1 METIRKKVNLNDAI
15 IRLSGC
21 TVPYIGVSDDSLG
34 KIYCDISGSTYVRMK
49 TVARA
54 YNRIL
59 NKIRDGVKLNRKS
72 NLSSCAG
79 QGSESKY
86 VLAEEFDIS
95 QITCEGIAYGI
106 HSINSFDRINETE
119 YETHIPSIQEGS
131 IVLIDAE
138 DEDGANEIKEKLLY
152 CYRILFC
159 GETDGGTYVTPYI
172 EMPLALNQD
181 IADLGH
187 MTDYQDEWN
196 EFPNEDGISTDIALY
211 SGDTTDYPKILNE
224 ATYKENN
231 DFYDSGDT
239 ITGWPSF
246 GKRKIPTPV
255 KLTGSTKEV
264 QGYTTDSKLQF
275 LRSKKLY
282 TDDDGNLLP
291 GLFEEDGNLWKYTY
305 DGEKWSQDS
314 NCSASSANKEC
325 ECGDGLS
332 NGECVNKN
340 IYRTVSLDA
349 TVQAM
354 LSGASTNDYYYFY
367 VKYKNDESNPM
378 KIPFTSGVV
387 DGNGISNISYDNDFV
402 TFEYFYN
409 DIQYKETYKYNT
421 GQTME
426 IVLDGY
432 ENITIYY
439 NEIDYDFTEQ
449 TIYNKHYDLYREG
462 NLADIVQYREGH
474 VWCDDDSNDYVAS
487 AETINA
493 PIFKEEYL
501 LGISSTFKADVNVT
515 INRGNAAA
523 FERHFKLSECNTMED
538 LELMGNGQ
546 FFNL

>member
-49 TVARA
+49 TVARI

-59 NKIRDGVKLNRKS
+59 NIIREGVKLNRKS
-72 NLSSCAG
+72 NLSSCAET
-79 QGSESKY
+79 GSESKY
-86 VLAEEFDIS
+86 VLAEDFNIMSGMTCPNPMPYYTVYGFD
-95 QITCEGIAYGI
+95 
-106 HSINSFDRINETE
+106 SFDRVSDTE
-119 YETHIPSIQEGS
+119 YETHLPDVTAQTV
-131 IVLIDAE
+131 VLIDNYE
-138 DEDGANEIKEKLLY
+138 DFETLGGINRLTK
-152 CYRILFC
+152 CYKYLFC
-159 GETDGGTYVTPYI
+159 RETNGGTYVTPYI

-196 EFPNEDGISTDIALY
+196 EFPNKDGISIY
-211 SGDTTDYPKILNE
+211 SGDTYT
-224 ATYKENN
+224 
-231 DFYDSGDT
+231 
-239 ITGWPSF
+239 
-246 GKRKIPTPV
+246 
-255 KLTGSTKEV
+255 
-264 QGYTTDSKLQF
+264 YTTDSKLQF

-291 GLFEEDGNLWKYTY
+291 GLFEEEGKLWKYTY
-305 DGEKWSQDS
+305 DGEKWSHS
-314 NCSASSANKEC
+314 NQEARFANKT
-325 ECGDGLS
+325 CGDGLS
-332 NGECVNKN
+332 NGECVNVN
-340 IYRTVSLDA
+340 IYRTVSIDA
-349 TVQAM
+349 IVQAM
-354 LSGASTNDYYYFY
+354 LSGASTDGSYYFY
-367 VKYKNDESNPM
+367 VKYKNDKETPM
-378 KIPFTSGVV
+378 KIPFTVGVV
-387 DGNGISNISYDNDFV
+387 DGSGISNISYDSDFV
-402 TFEYFYN
+402 TFEYSYN
-409 DIQYKETYKYNT
+409 YIKYKETYKYNT

-449 TIYNKHYDLYREG
+449 TIYNKHYGLYREG

-474 VWCDDDSNDYVAS
+474 VWCDDKSNGYVAS

-523 FERHFKLSECNTMED
+523 FERHFKLSECNSMED
-538 LELMGNGQ
+538 LENSGNNI
-546 FFNL
+546 FNL

>member
-21 TVPYIGVSDDSLG
+21 TVPYISVSDDSLG

-49 TVARA
+49 TVART

-59 NKIRDGVKLNRKS
+59 NIIREGVKLNRKS
-72 NLSSCAG
+72 NLSSCAET
-79 QGSESKY
+79 GSESKY
-86 VLAEEFDIS
+86 VLAEEFDIN
-95 QITCEGIAYGI
+95 QITCEGMAYGI
-106 HSINSFDRINETE
+106 HSISSFDKINETE

-131 IVLIDAE
+131 IVLIDVE
-138 DEDGANEIKEKLLY
+138 DEDSAKEIKEKLLY

-159 GETDGGTYVTPYI
+159 GEKHGGEYVTPYI

-196 EFPNEDGISTDIALY
+196 EFPNKDGISIY
-211 SGDTTDYPKILNE
+211 SGDTYT
-224 ATYKENN
+224 
-231 DFYDSGDT
+231 
-239 ITGWPSF
+239 
-246 GKRKIPTPV
+246 
-255 KLTGSTKEV
+255 
-264 QGYTTDSKLQF
+264 YTTDSKLQF

-291 GLFEEDGNLWKYTY
+291 GLFEEEGKLWKYTY
-305 DGEKWSQDS
+305 DGKKWSHS
-314 NCSASSANKEC
+314 NQTASFANKT
-325 ECGDGLS
+325 CGDGLS
-332 NGECVNKN
+332 NGECVNVN
-340 IYRTVSLDA
+340 IYRTVSIDA
-349 TVQAM
+349 IVQAM
-354 LSGASTNDYYYFY
+354 LSGASTDGSYYFY
-367 VKYKNDESNPM
+367 VKYKNDKEAPM
-378 KIPFTSGVV
+378 TIPFTVGVV
-387 DGNGISNISYDNDFV
+387 DGNGISNISYDSDFV
-402 TFEYFYN
+402 TFEYSYN

-421 GQTME
+421 GQTMG

-439 NEIDYDFTEQ
+439 NEIDYDFTKQ

-474 VWCDDDSNDYVAS
+474 VWCDDKSNGYVAS

-538 LELMGNGQ
+538 LENSGNNI
-546 FFNL
+546 FNL

>member
-21 TVPYIGVSDDSLG
+21 TVPYISVSDDSLG
-34 KIYCDISGSTYVRMK
+34 KIYCDISGSTYVRTK
-49 TVARA
+49 TVART

-59 NKIRDGVKLNRKS
+59 NIIREGVKLNRKS
-72 NLSSCAG
+72 NLSSCAET
-79 QGSESKY
+79 GSESKY
-86 VLAEEFDIS
+86 VLAEEFDIN
-95 QITCEGIAYGI
+95 QITCEGIVYGI

-131 IVLIDAE
+131 IVLIDVE

-159 GETDGGTYVTPYI
+159 GEKHGGTYVTPYI

-196 EFPNEDGISTDIALY
+196 EFPNKDGISIY
-211 SGDTTDYPKILNE
+211 SGDTYT
-224 ATYKENN
+224 
-231 DFYDSGDT
+231 
-239 ITGWPSF
+239 
-246 GKRKIPTPV
+246 
-255 KLTGSTKEV
+255 
-264 QGYTTDSKLQF
+264 YTTDSKLQF

-291 GLFEEDGNLWKYTY
+291 GLFEEEGKLWKYTY
-305 DGEKWSQDS
+305 DGEKWSHS
-314 NCSASSANKEC
+314 NQEARFANKT
-325 ECGDGLS
+325 CGDGLS
-332 NGECVNKN
+332 NGECVNVN
-340 IYRTVSLDA
+340 IYRTVSIDA
-349 TVQAM
+349 IVQAM
-354 LSGASTNDYYYFY
+354 LSGASTDGSYYFY
-367 VKYKNDESNPM
+367 VKYKNDKETPM
-378 KIPFTSGVV
+378 KIPFTVGVV
-387 DGNGISNISYDNDFV
+387 DGNGISNISYDSDFV

-409 DIQYKETYKYNT
+409 YIKYKETYKYNT

-449 TIYNKHYDLYREG
+449 TIYNKHYGLYREG

-474 VWCDDDSNDYVAS
+474 VWCDDKSNGYVAS

-523 FERHFKLSECNTMED
+523 FERHFKLSECNSMED
-538 LELMGNGQ
+538 LENSGNNI
-546 FFNL
+546 FNL

>member
-49 TVARA
+49 TVART

-59 NKIRDGVKLNRKS
+59 NIIREGVKLNRKS
-72 NLSSCAG
+72 NLSSCAET
-79 QGSESKY
+79 GSESKY
-86 VLAEEFDIS
+86 VLAEDFNIMSGMTCPNPMPYYTVYGFD
-95 QITCEGIAYGI
+95 
-106 HSINSFDRINETE
+106 SFDRVSDTE
-119 YETHIPSIQEGS
+119 YETHLPDVTAQTV
-131 IVLIDAE
+131 VLIDNYE
-138 DEDGANEIKEKLLY
+138 DFETLGGINRLTK
-152 CYRILFC
+152 CYKYLFC
-159 GETDGGTYVTPYI
+159 RETNGGTYVTPYI
-172 EMPLALNQD
+172 EIPLVLNQD

-196 EFPNEDGISTDIALY
+196 EFPNKDGISIY
-211 SGDTTDYPKILNE
+211 SGDTYT
-224 ATYKENN
+224 
-231 DFYDSGDT
+231 
-239 ITGWPSF
+239 
-246 GKRKIPTPV
+246 
-255 KLTGSTKEV
+255 
-264 QGYTTDSKLQF
+264 YTTDSKLQF

-291 GLFEEDGNLWKYTY
+291 GLFEEEGKLWKYTY
-305 DGEKWSQDS
+305 DGEKWSHS
-314 NCSASSANKEC
+314 NQTASFANKT
-325 ECGDGLS
+325 CGDGLS
-332 NGECVNKN
+332 NGECVNVN
-340 IYRTVSLDA
+340 IYRTVSIDA
-349 TVQAM
+349 IVQAM
-354 LSGASTNDYYYFY
+354 LSGASTDGSYYFY
-367 VKYKNDESNPM
+367 VKYKNDKETPM
-378 KIPFTSGVV
+378 KIPFTVGVV
-387 DGNGISNISYDNDFV
+387 DGSGISNISYDSDFV
-402 TFEYFYN
+402 TFEYSYN
-409 DIQYKETYKYNT
+409 DIKYKETYKYNT

-449 TIYNKHYDLYREG
+449 TIYNKHYGLYREG

-474 VWCDDDSNDYVAS
+474 VWCDDKSNGYVAS

-523 FERHFKLSECNTMED
+523 FERHFKLSECNSMED
-538 LELMGNGQ
+538 LENSGNNI
-546 FFNL
+546 FNL

>member
-49 TVARA
+49 TVARI

-59 NKIRDGVKLNRKS
+59 NIIREGVKLNRKS
-72 NLSSCAG
+72 NLSSCAET
-79 QGSESKY
+79 GSESKY
-86 VLAEEFDIS
+86 VLAEEFDINR
-95 QITCEGIAYGI
+95 ITCEGIVYGI
-106 HSINSFDRINETE
+106 HSINSFDKINETE
-119 YETHIPSIQEGS
+119 YETHIPLIQEGS
-131 IVLIDAE
+131 IVLIDVE

-159 GETDGGTYVTPYI
+159 GEKHGGTYVTPYI

-196 EFPNEDGISTDIALY
+196 EFPNKDGISIY
-211 SGDTTDYPKILNE
+211 SGDTYT
-224 ATYKENN
+224 
-231 DFYDSGDT
+231 
-239 ITGWPSF
+239 
-246 GKRKIPTPV
+246 
-255 KLTGSTKEV
+255 
-264 QGYTTDSKLQF
+264 YTTDSKLQF

-291 GLFEEDGNLWKYTY
+291 GLFEEEGKLWKYTY
-305 DGEKWSQDS
+305 DGEKWSHS
-314 NCSASSANKEC
+314 NQTASFANKT
-325 ECGDGLS
+325 CGDGLS
-332 NGECVNKN
+332 NGECVNVN
-340 IYRTVSLDA
+340 IYRTVSIDA
-349 TVQAM
+349 IVQAM
-354 LSGASTNDYYYFY
+354 LSGASTDGSYYFY
-367 VKYKNDESNPM
+367 VKYKNDKETPM
-378 KIPFTSGVV
+378 KIPFIVGVV
-387 DGNGISNISYDNDFV
+387 DGCGISNISYDSDFV
-402 TFEYFYN
+402 TFEYSYN
-409 DIQYKETYKYNT
+409 DIKYKETYKYNT

-449 TIYNKHYDLYREG
+449 TIYNKHYGLYREG

-474 VWCDDDSNDYVAS
+474 VWCDDKSNGYVAS

-523 FERHFKLSECNTMED
+523 FERHFKLSECNSMED
-538 LELMGNGQ
+538 LENSGNNI
-546 FFNL
+546 FNL

>member
-49 TVARA
+49 TVARI

-59 NKIRDGVKLNRKS
+59 NIIREGVKLNRKS
-72 NLSSCAG
+72 NLSSCAET
-79 QGSESKY
+79 GSESKY
-86 VLAEEFDIS
+86 VLAEDFNIMSGMTCPNPMPYYTVYGFD
-95 QITCEGIAYGI
+95 
-106 HSINSFDRINETE
+106 SFDRVSDTE
-119 YETHIPSIQEGS
+119 YETHLPDVTAQTV
-131 IVLIDAE
+131 VLIDNYE
-138 DEDGANEIKEKLLY
+138 DFETLGGINRLTK
-152 CYRILFC
+152 CYKYLFC
-159 GETDGGTYVTPYI
+159 RETNGGTYVTPYI
-172 EMPLALNQD
+172 EIPLVLNQD

-196 EFPNEDGISTDIALY
+196 EFPNKDGISIY
-211 SGDTTDYPKILNE
+211 SGDTYT
-224 ATYKENN
+224 
-231 DFYDSGDT
+231 
-239 ITGWPSF
+239 
-246 GKRKIPTPV
+246 
-255 KLTGSTKEV
+255 
-264 QGYTTDSKLQF
+264 YTTDSKLQF

-291 GLFEEDGNLWKYTY
+291 GLFEEEGKLWKYTY
-305 DGEKWSQDS
+305 DGEKWSHS
-314 NCSASSANKEC
+314 NQEARFANKT
-325 ECGDGLS
+325 CGDGLS
-332 NGECVNKN
+332 NGECVNVN
-340 IYRTVSLDA
+340 IYRTVSIDA
-349 TVQAM
+349 IVQAM
-354 LSGASTNDYYYFY
+354 LSGASTDGSYYFY
-367 VKYKNDESNPM
+367 VKYKNDKETPM
-378 KIPFTSGVV
+378 KIPFTVGVV
-387 DGNGISNISYDNDFV
+387 DGSGISNISYDSDFV
-402 TFEYFYN
+402 TFEYSYN
-409 DIQYKETYKYNT
+409 DIKYKETYKYNT

-449 TIYNKHYDLYREG
+449 TIYNKHYGLYREG

-474 VWCDDDSNDYVAS
+474 VWCDDKSNGYVAS

-523 FERHFKLSECNTMED
+523 FERHFKLSECNSMED
-538 LELMGNGQ
+538 LENSGNNI
-546 FFNL
+546 FNL

>member
-21 TVPYIGVSDDSLG
+21 TVPYISVSDDSLG

-49 TVARA
+49 TVART

-59 NKIRDGVKLNRKS
+59 NIIREGVKLNRKS

-79 QGSESKY
+79 TGIESKY
-86 VLAEEFDIS
+86 VLAEEFDIN
-95 QITCEGIAYGI
+95 QITCEGIVYGI
-106 HSINSFDRINETE
+106 HSINSFDKINETE

-131 IVLIDAE
+131 IVLIDVE
-138 DEDGANEIKEKLLY
+138 DEDSAKEIKEKLLY

-159 GETDGGTYVTPYI
+159 GEKHGGEYVIPYI
-172 EMPLALNQD
+172 EMPLVLNQD
-181 IADLGH
+181 ISDLGH

-196 EFPNEDGISTDIALY
+196 EFPNKDGISIY
-211 SGDTTDYPKILNE
+211 KCGDTYT
-224 ATYKENN
+224 
-231 DFYDSGDT
+231 
-239 ITGWPSF
+239 
-246 GKRKIPTPV
+246 
-255 KLTGSTKEV
+255 
-264 QGYTTDSKLQF
+264 YTTDSKLQF

-291 GLFEEDGNLWKYTY
+291 GLFEEEGKLWKYTY
-305 DGEKWSQDS
+305 DGKKWSHS
-314 NCSASSANKEC
+314 NHPASIDGKS
-325 ECGDGLS
+325 CGDGLS
-332 NGECVNKN
+332 NGECVNVN
-340 IYRTVSLDA
+340 IYRTVSIDA
-349 TVQAM
+349 IVQAM
-354 LSGASTNDYYYFY
+354 LSGASTDGSYYFY
-367 VKYKNDESNPM
+367 VKYKNDEEAPM
-378 KIPFTSGVV
+378 TIPFTVGVV
-387 DGNGISNISYDNDFV
+387 DGNGISSITYDSDFV
-402 TFEYFYN
+402 TFEYSYN

-439 NEIDYDFTEQ
+439 NEIDYEFTQQ
-449 TIYNKHYDLYREG
+449 TIYNKHYGVEREG
-462 NLADIVQYREGH
+462 NLADIISYNVAD
-474 VWCDDDSNDYVAS
+474 VWGKDGSMSEYTV
-487 AETINA
+487 NA

-538 LELMGNGQ
+538 LEVMGNGQ

>member
-21 TVPYIGVSDDSLG
+21 TVPNISVSDDSLG

-49 TVARA
+49 TVART

-59 NKIRDGVKLNRKS
+59 NIIREGVKLNRKS
-72 NLSSCAG
+72 NLSSCAET
-79 QGSESKY
+79 GSESKY
-86 VLAEEFDIS
+86 VLAEDFNIMSGMTCPNPMPYYTVYGFD
-95 QITCEGIAYGI
+95 
-106 HSINSFDRINETE
+106 SFDRVSDTE
-119 YETHIPSIQEGS
+119 YETHLPDVTAQTV
-131 IVLIDAE
+131 VLIDNYE
-138 DEDGANEIKEKLLY
+138 DFETLGGINRLTK
-152 CYRILFC
+152 CYKYLFC
-159 GETDGGTYVTPYI
+159 RETNGGTYVTPYI
-172 EMPLALNQD
+172 EIPLVLNQD

-196 EFPNEDGISTDIALY
+196 EFPNKDGISIY
-211 SGDTTDYPKILNE
+211 SGDTYT
-224 ATYKENN
+224 
-231 DFYDSGDT
+231 
-239 ITGWPSF
+239 
-246 GKRKIPTPV
+246 
-255 KLTGSTKEV
+255 
-264 QGYTTDSKLQF
+264 YTTDSKLQF

-291 GLFEEDGNLWKYTY
+291 GLFEEEGKLWKYTY
-305 DGEKWSQDS
+305 DGEKWSHS
-314 NCSASSANKEC
+314 NQEARFANKT
-325 ECGDGLS
+325 CGDGLS
-332 NGECVNKN
+332 NGECVNVN
-340 IYRTVSLDA
+340 IYRTVSIDA
-349 TVQAM
+349 IVQAM
-354 LSGASTNDYYYFY
+354 LSGASTDGSYYFY
-367 VKYKNDESNPM
+367 VKYKNDKETPM
-378 KIPFTSGVV
+378 KIPFTVGVV
-387 DGNGISNISYDNDFV
+387 DGSGISNISYDSDFV
-402 TFEYFYN
+402 TFEYSYN

-449 TIYNKHYDLYREG
+449 TIYNKHYGLYREG

-474 VWCDDDSNDYVAS
+474 VWCDDKSNGYVAS

-538 LELMGNGQ
+538 LEVMGNGQ

>member
-21 TVPYIGVSDDSLG
+21 KVPYISVSDDSLG
-34 KIYCDISGSTYVRMK
+34 KIYCDISGSTYVRTK
-49 TVARA
+49 TVART

-59 NKIRDGVKLNRKS
+59 NIIREGVKLNRKS
-72 NLSSCAG
+72 NLSSCAET
-79 QGSESKY
+79 GSESKY
-86 VLAEEFDIS
+86 VLAEEFDIN
-95 QITCEGIAYGI
+95 QITCEGIVYGI

-131 IVLIDAE
+131 IVLIDVE

-159 GETDGGTYVTPYI
+159 GEKHGGTYVTPYI

-196 EFPNEDGISTDIALY
+196 EFPNKDGISIY
-211 SGDTTDYPKILNE
+211 SGDTYT
-224 ATYKENN
+224 
-231 DFYDSGDT
+231 
-239 ITGWPSF
+239 
-246 GKRKIPTPV
+246 
-255 KLTGSTKEV
+255 
-264 QGYTTDSKLQF
+264 YTTDSKLQF

-291 GLFEEDGNLWKYTY
+291 GLFEEEGKLWKYTY
-305 DGEKWSQDS
+305 DGEKWSHS
-314 NCSASSANKEC
+314 NQEARFANKT
-325 ECGDGLS
+325 CGDGLS
-332 NGECVNKN
+332 NGECVNVN
-340 IYRTVSLDA
+340 IYRTVSIDA
-349 TVQAM
+349 IVQAM
-354 LSGASTNDYYYFY
+354 LSGASTDGSYYFY
-367 VKYKNDESNPM
+367 VKYKNDKETPM
-378 KIPFTSGVV
+378 KIPFTVGVV
-387 DGNGISNISYDNDFV
+387 DGNGISNISYDSDFV

-409 DIQYKETYKYNT
+409 YIKYKETYKYNT

-426 IVLDGY
+426 IILDGY

-449 TIYNKHYDLYREG
+449 TIYNKHYGLYREG

-474 VWCDDDSNDYVAS
+474 VWCDDKSNGYVAS

-523 FERHFKLSECNTMED
+523 FERHFKLSECNSMED
-538 LELMGNGQ
+538 LENSGNNI
-546 FFNL
+546 FNL

>member
-21 TVPYIGVSDDSLG
+21 TVPYISVSDDSLG
-34 KIYCDISGSTYVRMK
+34 KIYYDISGSTYVRMK
-49 TVARA
+49 TVART

-59 NKIRDGVKLNRKS
+59 NIIREGVKLNRKS
-72 NLSSCAG
+72 NLSSCAET
-79 QGSESKY
+79 GSESKY
-86 VLAEEFDIS
+86 VLAEEFDIN

-131 IVLIDAE
+131 IVLIDVE

-159 GETDGGTYVTPYI
+159 GEKHGGTYVTPYI

-196 EFPNEDGISTDIALY
+196 EFPNKDGISIY
-211 SGDTTDYPKILNE
+211 SGDTYT
-224 ATYKENN
+224 
-231 DFYDSGDT
+231 
-239 ITGWPSF
+239 
-246 GKRKIPTPV
+246 
-255 KLTGSTKEV
+255 
-264 QGYTTDSKLQF
+264 YTTDSKLQF

-291 GLFEEDGNLWKYTY
+291 GLFEEEGKLWKYTY
-305 DGEKWSQDS
+305 DGEKWSHS
-314 NCSASSANKEC
+314 NQEARFANKT
-325 ECGDGLS
+325 CGDGLS
-332 NGECVNKN
+332 NGECVNVN
-340 IYRTVSLDA
+340 IYRTVSIEA
-349 TVQAM
+349 IVQAM
-354 LSGASTNDYYYFY
+354 LSGASTDGSYYFY
-367 VKYKNDESNPM
+367 VKYKNDKETPM
-378 KIPFTSGVV
+378 KIPFTVGVV
-387 DGNGISNISYDNDFV
+387 DGNGISNISYDSDFV
-402 TFEYFYN
+402 TFEYSYN
-409 DIQYKETYKYNT
+409 DIQYKEAYKYNT

-449 TIYNKHYDLYREG
+449 TIYNKHYGLYREG

-474 VWCDDDSNDYVAS
+474 VWCDDKSNGYVAS

-523 FERHFKLSECNTMED
+523 FERHFKLSECNSMED
-538 LELMGNGQ
+538 LENYGNNI
-546 FFNL
+546 FNL

>member
-21 TVPYIGVSDDSLG
+21 TVPYISVSDDSLG
-34 KIYCDISGSTYVRMK
+34 KIYCDISGSTYVRTK
-49 TVARA
+49 TVART

-59 NKIRDGVKLNRKS
+59 NIIREGVKLNRKS
-72 NLSSCAG
+72 NLSSCAET
-79 QGSESKY
+79 GSESKY
-86 VLAEEFDIS
+86 VLVEEFDVNR
-95 QITCEGIAYGI
+95 ITCEGIAYGI
-106 HSINSFDRINETE
+106 HSINSFDKINETE

-131 IVLIDAE
+131 IVLIDVE
-138 DEDGANEIKEKLLY
+138 DEDGAKEIKEKLLY

-159 GETDGGTYVTPYI
+159 GEKHGGEYVIPYI
-172 EMPLALNQD
+172 EMPLVLNQD

-196 EFPNEDGISTDIALY
+196 EFPNKDGISIY
-211 SGDTTDYPKILNE
+211 SGDTYT
-224 ATYKENN
+224 
-231 DFYDSGDT
+231 
-239 ITGWPSF
+239 
-246 GKRKIPTPV
+246 
-255 KLTGSTKEV
+255 
-264 QGYTTDSKLQF
+264 YTTDSKLQF

-291 GLFEEDGNLWKYTY
+291 GLFEEEGKLWKYTY
-305 DGEKWSQDS
+305 DGEKWSHS
-314 NCSASSANKEC
+314 NQTASFANKT
-325 ECGDGLS
+325 CGDGLS
-332 NGECVNKN
+332 NGECVNVN
-340 IYRTVSLDA
+340 IYRTVSIDA
-349 TVQAM
+349 IVQAM
-354 LSGASTNDYYYFY
+354 LSGASTDGSYYFY
-367 VKYKNDESNPM
+367 VKYKNDKETPM
-378 KIPFTSGVV
+378 KIPFTVGVV
-387 DGNGISNISYDNDFV
+387 DGSGISNISYDSDFV
-402 TFEYFYN
+402 TFEYSYN
-409 DIQYKETYKYNT
+409 DIKYKETYKYNT

-449 TIYNKHYDLYREG
+449 TIYNKHYGLYREG

-474 VWCDDDSNDYVAS
+474 VWCDDKSNGYVAS

-501 LGISSTFKADVNVT
+501 LGISSTFKADVNVA

-538 LELMGNGQ
+538 LEVMGDGQ

>member
-49 TVARA
+49 TVART

-59 NKIRDGVKLNRKS
+59 NIIREGVKLNRKS
-72 NLSSCAG
+72 NLSSCAET
-79 QGSESKY
+79 GSESKY
-86 VLAEEFDIS
+86 VLAEDFNIMSGMTCPNPMPYYTVYGFD
-95 QITCEGIAYGI
+95 
-106 HSINSFDRINETE
+106 SFDRVSDTE
-119 YETHIPSIQEGS
+119 YETHLPDVTAQTV
-131 IVLIDAE
+131 VLIDNYE
-138 DEDGANEIKEKLLY
+138 DFETLGGINRLTK
-152 CYRILFC
+152 CYKYLFC
-159 GETDGGTYVTPYI
+159 RETNGGTYVTPYI
-172 EMPLALNQD
+172 EIPLVLNQD

-196 EFPNEDGISTDIALY
+196 EFPNKDGISIY
-211 SGDTTDYPKILNE
+211 SGDTYT
-224 ATYKENN
+224 
-231 DFYDSGDT
+231 
-239 ITGWPSF
+239 
-246 GKRKIPTPV
+246 
-255 KLTGSTKEV
+255 
-264 QGYTTDSKLQF
+264 YTTDSKLQF

-291 GLFEEDGNLWKYTY
+291 GLFEEEGKLWKYTY
-305 DGEKWSQDS
+305 DGEKWSHS
-314 NCSASSANKEC
+314 NQEARFANKT
-325 ECGDGLS
+325 CGDGLS
-332 NGECVNKN
+332 NGECVNVN
-340 IYRTVSLDA
+340 IYRTVSIDA
-349 TVQAM
+349 IVQAM
-354 LSGASTNDYYYFY
+354 LSGASTDGSYYFY
-367 VKYKNDESNPM
+367 VKYKNDKETPM
-378 KIPFTSGVV
+378 KIPFTVGVV
-387 DGNGISNISYDNDFV
+387 DGSGISNISYDSDFV
-402 TFEYFYN
+402 TFEYSYN
-409 DIQYKETYKYNT
+409 DIKYKETYKYNT

-449 TIYNKHYDLYREG
+449 TIYNKHYGLYREG

-474 VWCDDDSNDYVAS
+474 VWCDDKSNGYVAS

-523 FERHFKLSECNTMED
+523 FERHFKLSECNSMED
-538 LELMGNGQ
+538 LENSGNNI
-546 FFNL
+546 FNL

>member
-21 TVPYIGVSDDSLG
+21 TVPYISVSDDSLG

-49 TVARA
+49 TVART

-59 NKIRDGVKLNRKS
+59 NIIREGVKLNRKS
-72 NLSSCAG
+72 NLSSCAET
-79 QGSESKY
+79 GSESKY
-86 VLAEEFDIS
+86 VLAEDFNIMSGMTCPNPMPYYTVYGFD
-95 QITCEGIAYGI
+95 
-106 HSINSFDRINETE
+106 SFDRVSDTE
-119 YETHIPSIQEGS
+119 YETHLPDVTAQTV
-131 IVLIDAE
+131 VLIDNYE
-138 DEDGANEIKEKLLY
+138 DFETLGGINRLTK
-152 CYRILFC
+152 CYKYLFC
-159 GETDGGTYVTPYI
+159 RETDGGTYVTPYI
-172 EMPLALNQD
+172 EIPLVLNQD

-196 EFPNEDGISTDIALY
+196 EFPNKDGISVY
-211 SGDTTDYPKILNE
+211 SGDTYT
-224 ATYKENN
+224 
-231 DFYDSGDT
+231 
-239 ITGWPSF
+239 
-246 GKRKIPTPV
+246 
-255 KLTGSTKEV
+255 
-264 QGYTTDSKLQF
+264 YTTDSKLQF

-291 GLFEEDGNLWKYTY
+291 GLFEEEGKLWKYTY
-305 DGEKWSQDS
+305 DGKKWSHLNQS
-314 NCSASSANKEC
+314 ESFVNK

-332 NGECVNKN
+332 NGECVVTATTQTPKY
-340 IYRTVSLDA
+340 YRTVSTDA
-349 TVQAM
+349 IVQAM
-354 LSGASTNDYYYFY
+354 LSGASTDGSYYFY
-367 VKYKNDESNPM
+367 VKYKNDKEAPM
-378 KIPFTSGVV
+378 KIPFTVGVV
-387 DGNGISNISYDNDFV
+387 DGSGISNISYDSDFV
-402 TFEYFYN
+402 TFEYSYN
-409 DIQYKETYKYNT
+409 DIKYKETYKYNT

-449 TIYNKHYDLYREG
+449 TIYNKHYGLYREG

-474 VWCDDDSNDYVAS
+474 VWCDDKSNGYVAS

-538 LELMGNGQ
+538 LENSGNNI
-546 FFNL
+546 FNL

>member
-49 TVARA
+49 TVARI

-59 NKIRDGVKLNRKS
+59 NIIREGVKLNRKS
-72 NLSSCAG
+72 NLSSCAET
-79 QGSESKY
+79 GSESKY
-86 VLAEEFDIS
+86 VLAEDFNIMSGMTCPNPMPYYTVYGFD
-95 QITCEGIAYGI
+95 
-106 HSINSFDRINETE
+106 SFDRVSDTE
-119 YETHIPSIQEGS
+119 YETHLPDVTAQTV
-131 IVLIDAE
+131 VLIDNYE
-138 DEDGANEIKEKLLY
+138 DFETLGGINRLTK
-152 CYRILFC
+152 CYKYLFC
-159 GETDGGTYVTPYI
+159 RETNGGTYVTPYI
-172 EMPLALNQD
+172 EIPLVLNQD

-196 EFPNEDGISTDIALY
+196 EFPNKDGISIY
-211 SGDTTDYPKILNE
+211 SGDTYT
-224 ATYKENN
+224 
-231 DFYDSGDT
+231 
-239 ITGWPSF
+239 
-246 GKRKIPTPV
+246 
-255 KLTGSTKEV
+255 
-264 QGYTTDSKLQF
+264 YTTDSKLQF

-291 GLFEEDGNLWKYTY
+291 GLFEEEGKLWKYTY
-305 DGEKWSQDS
+305 DGEKWSHS
-314 NCSASSANKEC
+314 NQEARFANKT
-325 ECGDGLS
+325 CGDGLS
-332 NGECVNKN
+332 NGECVNVN
-340 IYRTVSLDA
+340 IYRTVSIDA
-349 TVQAM
+349 IVQAM
-354 LSGASTNDYYYFY
+354 LSGASTDGSYYFY
-367 VKYKNDESNPM
+367 VKYKNDKETPM
-378 KIPFTSGVV
+378 KIPFTVGVV
-387 DGNGISNISYDNDFV
+387 DGSGISNISYDSDFV
-402 TFEYFYN
+402 TFEYSYN
-409 DIQYKETYKYNT
+409 YIKYKETYKYNT

-449 TIYNKHYDLYREG
+449 TIYNKHYGLYREG

-474 VWCDDDSNDYVAS
+474 VWCDDKSNGYVAS

-523 FERHFKLSECNTMED
+523 FERHFKLSECNSMED
-538 LELMGNGQ
+538 LENSGNNI
-546 FFNL
+546 FNL

>member
-49 TVARA
+49 TVART

-59 NKIRDGVKLNRKS
+59 NIIREGVKLNRKS
-72 NLSSCAG
+72 NLSSCAET
-79 QGSESKY
+79 GSESKY
-86 VLAEEFDIS
+86 VLAEDFNIMSGMTCPNPMPYYTVYGFD
-95 QITCEGIAYGI
+95 
-106 HSINSFDRINETE
+106 SFDRVSDTE
-119 YETHIPSIQEGS
+119 YETHIPLIQEGS
-131 IVLIDAE
+131 IVLIDVE

-159 GETDGGTYVTPYI
+159 GEKHGGTYVTPYI

-196 EFPNEDGISTDIALY
+196 EFPNKDGISIY
-211 SGDTTDYPKILNE
+211 SGDTYT
-224 ATYKENN
+224 
-231 DFYDSGDT
+231 
-239 ITGWPSF
+239 
-246 GKRKIPTPV
+246 
-255 KLTGSTKEV
+255 
-264 QGYTTDSKLQF
+264 YTTDSKLQF

-291 GLFEEDGNLWKYTY
+291 GLFEEEGKLWKYTY
-305 DGEKWSQDS
+305 DGEKWSHS
-314 NCSASSANKEC
+314 NQTASFANKT
-325 ECGDGLS
+325 CGDGLS
-332 NGECVNKN
+332 NGECVNVN
-340 IYRTVSLDA
+340 IYRTVSIDA
-349 TVQAM
+349 IVQAM
-354 LSGASTNDYYYFY
+354 LSGASTDGSYYFY
-367 VKYKNDESNPM
+367 VKYKNDKETPM
-378 KIPFTSGVV
+378 KIPFTVGVV
-387 DGNGISNISYDNDFV
+387 DGSGISNISYDSDFV
-402 TFEYFYN
+402 TFEYSYN
-409 DIQYKETYKYNT
+409 YIKYKETYKYNT

-449 TIYNKHYDLYREG
+449 TIYNKHYGLYREG

-474 VWCDDDSNDYVAS
+474 VWCDDKSNGYVAS

-523 FERHFKLSECNTMED
+523 FERHFKLSECNSMED
-538 LELMGNGQ
+538 LENSGNNI
-546 FFNL
+546 FNL

>member
-49 TVARA
+49 TVART

-59 NKIRDGVKLNRKS
+59 NIIREGVKLNRKS
-72 NLSSCAG
+72 NLSSCAET
-79 QGSESKY
+79 GSESKY
-86 VLAEEFDIS
+86 VLAEDFNIMSGMTCPNPMPYYTVYGFD
-95 QITCEGIAYGI
+95 
-106 HSINSFDRINETE
+106 SFDRVSDTE
-119 YETHIPSIQEGS
+119 YETHLPDVTAQTV
-131 IVLIDAE
+131 VLIDNYE
-138 DEDGANEIKEKLLY
+138 DFETLGGINRLTK
-152 CYRILFC
+152 CYKYLFC
-159 GETDGGTYVTPYI
+159 RETNGGTYVTPYI
-172 EMPLALNQD
+172 EIPLVLNQD

-196 EFPNEDGISTDIALY
+196 EFPNKDGISIY
-211 SGDTTDYPKILNE
+211 SGDTYT
-224 ATYKENN
+224 
-231 DFYDSGDT
+231 
-239 ITGWPSF
+239 
-246 GKRKIPTPV
+246 
-255 KLTGSTKEV
+255 
-264 QGYTTDSKLQF
+264 YTTDSKLQF

-291 GLFEEDGNLWKYTY
+291 GLFEEEGKLWKYTY
-305 DGEKWSQDS
+305 DGEKWSHS
-314 NCSASSANKEC
+314 NQTASFANKT
-325 ECGDGLS
+325 CGDGLS
-332 NGECVNKN
+332 NGECVNVN
-340 IYRTVSLDA
+340 IYRTVSIDA
-349 TVQAM
+349 IVQAM
-354 LSGASTNDYYYFY
+354 LSGASTDGSYYFY
-367 VKYKNDESNPM
+367 VKYKNDKETPM
-378 KIPFTSGVV
+378 KIPFTVGVV
-387 DGNGISNISYDNDFV
+387 DGSGISNISYDSDFV
-402 TFEYFYN
+402 TFEYSYN
-409 DIQYKETYKYNT
+409 DIKYKETYKYNT

-487 AETINA
+487 AETVNA

-523 FERHFKLSECNTMED
+523 FERHFKLSECNSMED
-538 LELMGNGQ
+538 LENSGNNI
-546 FFNL
+546 FNL

>member
-21 TVPYIGVSDDSLG
+21 TVPNISVSDDSLG

-49 TVARA
+49 TVART

-59 NKIRDGVKLNRKS
+59 NIIREGVKLNRKS
-72 NLSSCAG
+72 NLSSCAET
-79 QGSESKY
+79 GSESKY
-86 VLAEEFDIS
+86 VLAEEFDIN

-106 HSINSFDRINETE
+106 HSINSFDKINETE
-119 YETHIPSIQEGS
+119 YETHIPLIQEGS
-131 IVLIDAE
+131 IVLIDVE
-138 DEDGANEIKEKLLY
+138 DEDSAKEIKEKLLY

-159 GETDGGTYVTPYI
+159 GEKHGGTYVTPYI

-196 EFPNEDGISTDIALY
+196 EFPNKDGISIY
-211 SGDTTDYPKILNE
+211 SGDTYT
-224 ATYKENN
+224 
-231 DFYDSGDT
+231 
-239 ITGWPSF
+239 
-246 GKRKIPTPV
+246 
-255 KLTGSTKEV
+255 
-264 QGYTTDSKLQF
+264 YTTDSKLQF

-291 GLFEEDGNLWKYTY
+291 GLFEEEGKLWKYTY
-305 DGEKWSQDS
+305 DGEKWSHS
-314 NCSASSANKEC
+314 NQTASFANKT
-325 ECGDGLS
+325 CGDGLS
-332 NGECVNKN
+332 NGECVNVN
-340 IYRTVSLDA
+340 IYRTVSIDA
-349 TVQAM
+349 IVQAM
-354 LSGASTNDYYYFY
+354 LSGASTDGSYYFY
-367 VKYKNDESNPM
+367 VKYKNDKETPM
-378 KIPFTSGVV
+378 KIPFTVGVV
-387 DGNGISNISYDNDFV
+387 DGSGISNISYDSDFV
-402 TFEYFYN
+402 TFEYSYN
-409 DIQYKETYKYNT
+409 YIKYKETYKYNT

-449 TIYNKHYDLYREG
+449 TIYNKHYGLYREG

-474 VWCDDDSNDYVAS
+474 VWCDDKSNGYVAS

-523 FERHFKLSECNTMED
+523 FERHFKLSECNSMED
-538 LELMGNGQ
+538 LENSGNNI
-546 FFNL
+546 FNL

>member
-21 TVPYIGVSDDSLG
+21 TVPYISVSDDSLG

-49 TVARA
+49 TVART

-59 NKIRDGVKLNRKS
+59 NIIREGVKLNRKS
-72 NLSSCAG
+72 NLSSCAET
-79 QGSESKY
+79 GSESKY
-86 VLAEEFDIS
+86 VLAEEFDIN

-106 HSINSFDRINETE
+106 HSISSFDKINETE

-131 IVLIDAE
+131 IVLIDVE
-138 DEDGANEIKEKLLY
+138 DEDGAKEIKEKLLY

-159 GETDGGTYVTPYI
+159 GEKHGGEYVTPYI

-196 EFPNEDGISTDIALY
+196 EFPNKDGISIY
-211 SGDTTDYPKILNE
+211 SGDTYT
-224 ATYKENN
+224 
-231 DFYDSGDT
+231 
-239 ITGWPSF
+239 
-246 GKRKIPTPV
+246 
-255 KLTGSTKEV
+255 
-264 QGYTTDSKLQF
+264 YTTDSKLQF

-291 GLFEEDGNLWKYTY
+291 GLFEEEGKLWKYTY
-305 DGEKWSQDS
+305 DGKKWSHS
-314 NCSASSANKEC
+314 NQSEEFSGKT
-325 ECGDGLS
+325 CGDGLS
-332 NGECVNKN
+332 NGECVNVN
-340 IYRTVSLDA
+340 IYRTVSIDA
-349 TVQAM
+349 IVQAM
-354 LSGASTNDYYYFY
+354 LSGASTDGSYYFY
-367 VKYKNDESNPM
+367 VKYKNDKEAPM
-378 KIPFTSGVV
+378 TIPFTVGVV
-387 DGNGISNISYDNDFV
+387 DGNGISNISYDSDFV
-402 TFEYFYN
+402 TFEYSYN

-474 VWCDDDSNDYVAS
+474 VWCDDKSNGYVAS

-538 LELMGNGQ
+538 LENSGNNI
-546 FFNL
+546 FNL

>member
-34 KIYCDISGSTYVRMK
+34 KFYCDISGSTYVRMK
-49 TVARA
+49 TVART

-59 NKIRDGVKLNRKS
+59 NIIREGVKLNRKS
-72 NLSSCAG
+72 NLSSCAET
-79 QGSESKY
+79 GSESKY
-86 VLAEEFDIS
+86 VLAEEFDIN
-95 QITCEGIAYGI
+95 QITCEDIVYGI
-106 HSINSFDRINETE
+106 HSINSFDKINETE
-119 YETHIPSIQEGS
+119 YETHIPSIQEDS
-131 IVLIDAE
+131 IVLIDVE

-159 GETDGGTYVTPYI
+159 RETDGGTYVTPYI
-172 EMPLALNQD
+172 EIPLALNQD

-196 EFPNEDGISTDIALY
+196 EFPNKDGISIY
-211 SGDTTDYPKILNE
+211 SGDTYT
-224 ATYKENN
+224 
-231 DFYDSGDT
+231 
-239 ITGWPSF
+239 
-246 GKRKIPTPV
+246 
-255 KLTGSTKEV
+255 
-264 QGYTTDSKLQF
+264 YTTDSKLQF

-291 GLFEEDGNLWKYTY
+291 GLFEEEGKLWKYTY
-305 DGEKWSQDS
+305 DGKKWSHS
-314 NCSASSANKEC
+314 NQEARFANKT
-325 ECGDGLS
+325 CGDGLS
-332 NGECVNKN
+332 NGECVNVN
-340 IYRTVSLDA
+340 IYRTVSIDA
-349 TVQAM
+349 IVQAM
-354 LSGASTNDYYYFY
+354 LSGASTDGSYYFY
-367 VKYKNDESNPM
+367 VKYKNDKEAPM
-378 KIPFTSGVV
+378 TIPFTVGVV
-387 DGNGISNISYDNDFV
+387 DGNGISNISYDSDFV
-402 TFEYFYN
+402 TFEYSYN

-449 TIYNKHYDLYREG
+449 TIYNKHYGLYREG

-474 VWCDDDSNDYVAS
+474 VWCDDKSNGYVAS

-538 LELMGNGQ
+538 LEVMGNGR

>member
-49 TVARA
+49 TVART

-59 NKIRDGVKLNRKS
+59 NIIREGAKLNRKS
-72 NLSSCAG
+72 NLSSCAET
-79 QGSESKY
+79 GSESKY
-86 VLAEEFDIS
+86 VLAEEFDIN

-131 IVLIDAE
+131 IVLIDVE

-159 GETDGGTYVTPYI
+159 GEKHGGTYVTPYI

-196 EFPNEDGISTDIALY
+196 EFPNKDGISIY
-211 SGDTTDYPKILNE
+211 SGDTYT
-224 ATYKENN
+224 
-231 DFYDSGDT
+231 
-239 ITGWPSF
+239 
-246 GKRKIPTPV
+246 
-255 KLTGSTKEV
+255 
-264 QGYTTDSKLQF
+264 YTTDSKLQF

-291 GLFEEDGNLWKYTY
+291 GLFEEEGKLWKYTY
-305 DGEKWSQDS
+305 DGEKWSHS
-314 NCSASSANKEC
+314 NQEARFANKT
-325 ECGDGLS
+325 CGDGLS
-332 NGECVNKN
+332 NGECVNVN
-340 IYRTVSLDA
+340 IYRTVSIDA
-349 TVQAM
+349 IVQAM
-354 LSGASTNDYYYFY
+354 LSGASTDGSYYFY
-367 VKYKNDESNPM
+367 VKYKNDKETPM
-378 KIPFTSGVV
+378 TIPFTVGVV
-387 DGNGISNISYDNDFV
+387 DGNGISNISYDSDFV
-402 TFEYFYN
+402 TFEYSYN
-409 DIQYKETYKYNT
+409 DIQYKEAYKYNT

-449 TIYNKHYDLYREG
+449 TIYNKHYGLYREG

-474 VWCDDDSNDYVAS
+474 VWCDDKSNGYVAS

-523 FERHFKLSECNTMED
+523 FERHFKLSECNSMED
-538 LELMGNGQ
+538 LENYGNNI
-546 FFNL
+546 FNL